1 METRYLCFA
10 KLKDL
15 CSNSILL
22 TPKTHMLLKIILLF
36 QPFFK
41 FSSVHRHV
49 CPCVVVPPPLVMT
62 PSTLGESEDT
72 CHCANLSPTIWP
84 VAMALTNLYCSLE
97 GVSFIQQISDQLLC
111 DRKLGR
117 YLCAALDY
125 FRVTAV
131 QIMCS
136 IETVIS
142 PVIGSRWDITN

>member
-1 METRYLCFA
+1 
-10 KLKDL
+10 
-15 CSNSILL
+15 
-22 TPKTHMLLKIILLF
+22 MLLKIILLF

-41 FSSVHRHV
+41 FSSVRRRV
-49 CPCVVVPPPLVMT
+49 CSCMVLPPP
-62 PSTLGESEDT
+62 GDDT
-72 CHCANLSPTIWP
+72 QHIGLKRVIPCYCANLSATIWP
-84 VAMALTNLYCSLE
+84 VGLTNLYCSLE

-142 PVIGSRWDITN
+142 PVIGSQWNITNENAECLWRNKEEFEKM